1 MLERKSEFRNSRSNN
16 NNNYDDDD
24 NHDKLDVFVFGLF

>member
-24 NHDKLDVFVFGLF
+24 NHDKLDVLVFGLF